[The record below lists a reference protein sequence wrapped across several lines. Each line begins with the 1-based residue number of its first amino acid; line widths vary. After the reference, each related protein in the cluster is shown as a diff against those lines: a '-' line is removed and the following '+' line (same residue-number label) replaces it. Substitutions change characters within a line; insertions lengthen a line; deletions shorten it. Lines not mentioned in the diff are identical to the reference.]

1 MCYQQLLIILL
12 DRSETAKYLVEQGVP
27 VGVCDSSGLPAL
39 TLMIQ
44 KMPLVAKEALGQ
56 FHTTDRANRKQNFH
70 LNYLETK
77 LPEQRNSF
85 AKLPMEVSSFA
96 AINSFR
102 LSVEE
107 FCSIRSRRLL

>member
-1 MCYQQLLIILL
+1 MFL
-12 DRSETAKYLVEQGVP
+12 DRSETAKYLIEQGVP

-56 FHTTDRANRKQNFH
+56 FHSTDRANRKQYFY

-77 LPEQRNSF
+77 LPGREKSF
-85 AKLPMEVSSFA
+85 AKLPMEVVS
-96 AINSFR
+96 
-102 LSVEE
+102 
-107 FCSIRSRRLL
+107 